1 MSPISGGARRSKEA
15 AMHDWMT
22 WVGQGLPMLI
32 LLGFWI
38 YFVAGMKKVGGA
50 RWWWKASQR
59 HNELLEQQ
67 IEALRQTNELLKK
80 LVAGR

>member
-1 MSPISGGARRSKEA
+1 MSSISGGARRSKEA
-15 AMHDWMT
+15 AMRDWMT

-32 LLGFWI
+32 LLGFGI
-38 YFVAGMKKVGGA
+38 YFMVGMKKVGRG
-50 RWWWKASQR
+50 WWWKASQR

-80 LVAGR
+80 LVASR